1 MTVATRKLLQNSC
14 DGPTMRF
21 VSTKNDEQLNIQG
34 YTVCAIAGSREERP
48 DESDTRIS
56 PGTWVAI

>member
-34 YTVCAIAGSREERP
+34 YVGCYLKRGILLGADCR
-48 DESDTRIS
+48 
-56 PGTWVAI
+56 